1 MKLPTSPSQWLATAM
16 LCMGLVDAHTVIVY
30 PGYRG
35 NNLHT
40 TGTVEGTDGLGAAWS
55 SDNDTIVYPYGMQWA
70 YPCGGMPTSQ
80 NRTKWPLEGG
90 AVSLQP
96 GWFPGHSR
104 AQIYINLG
112 LGTVPP
118 NMSHPMIKPFEIV
131 GPDND
136 PYPGTIC
143 LPQVK
148 LPSGIEVRAG
158 DNATIQ
164 VIELAQH
171 GASLYNCVDITFAE
185 PEEVAEVNSTNCF
198 NSSHISFETL
208 FTTSS
213 LENAALEAVA
223 APSPLTSVIATFLT
237 IAYGL
242 LMA

>member
-1 MKLPTSPSQWLATAM
+1 MKFSTSPSQWLAAAM
-16 LCMGLVDAHTVIVY
+16 LCMGLADAHTVIVY

-40 TGTVEGTDGLGAAWS
+40 TGTVEGADGLGAAWS
-55 SDNDTIVYPYGMQWA
+55 SDNDTIIYPYGMQWA

-80 NRTKWPLEGG
+80 NRTKWPVGGG

-118 NMSHPMIKPFEIV
+118 NMSHPMITPFEIV

-148 LPSGIEVRAG
+148 LPSGIEVKAG

-171 GASLYNCVDITFAE
+171 GAALYNCADITFAE

-198 NSSHISFETL
+198 NSSHISFETI

-213 LENAALEAVA
+213 LDNAGLEVVPV
-223 APSPLTSVIATFLT
+223 PSLLATVVPTFLT
-237 IAYGL
+237 FAYGL
-242 LMA
+242 LIA